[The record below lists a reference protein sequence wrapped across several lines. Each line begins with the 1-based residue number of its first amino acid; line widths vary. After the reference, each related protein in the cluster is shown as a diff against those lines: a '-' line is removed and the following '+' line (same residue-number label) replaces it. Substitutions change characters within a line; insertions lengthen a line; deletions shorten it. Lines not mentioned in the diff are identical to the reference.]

1 VSTSLLLLNALVDT
15 FDAITLPRTFAACG
29 ETYVGTLDLAGR
41 VHVASDPS
49 EGSGL
54 RVSVHAGPKRHTP
67 GGHGLGAVT
76 VEQDFHVFGVAPAAS
91 DTPIARVNAAQ
102 ILEAHL
108 LAALVE
114 DRNNQTR
121 VAAVKTDAQILP
133 ASETSEG
140 GHEFERCG
148 VVFLM
153 VTIRWSSWLGV

>member
-1 VSTSLLLLNALVDT
+1 
-15 FDAITLPRTFAACG
+15 
-29 ETYVGTLDLAGR
+29 
-41 VHVASDPS
+41 
-49 EGSGL
+49 
-54 RVSVHAGPKRHTP
+54 
-67 GGHGLGAVT
+67 VT